1 MALTTKRGLL
11 VVSEA
16 PERPLGLEETKL
28 LLLLLLL
35 LFSSWLAMGGAYAV
49 AMA

>member
-16 PERPLGLEETKL
+16 PESPLGLEETKL
-28 LLLLLLL
+28 LLLL
-35 LFSSWLAMGGAYAV
+35 FSSWLAMVGAYAV